1 MAQQI
6 GSFANANVF
15 YYGSFNGVQ
24 GSIATQGYP
33 SVHQINAPP
42 IEQSWQLNF
51 AHINPSYGA
60 GADIASDVGAVS
72 YSLVSGTQG
81 VFKFTSVN
89 GGLNYKTAPLVA
101 YAGYHLLKDVSSPAQ
116 GNVITDSTPWQ
127 FCVVQYANECRSG
140 SNPGEVYLSAP
151 QGIVRGSQN
160 CVSNWYDDNY
170 PCVFTPPVLAA
181 NGYQE
186 DITRSDTGG
195 AHSRRITMGLS
206 GPGRQFQFG
215 SFIPDPTGAWAFMQG
230 YWLDGKRNDL
240 LMAKLPSWPNPQDIT
255 TNRTGFV
262 MQSIQVSGNQNL
274 RTARVRF
281 GYAENGPPAS
291 FFCAPRQEAC
301 STGGTPY
308 SFLSE
313 NPQWQACPGGC
324 TIQIPAIPGRVLF
337 YTIDGKDGNGNTIPG
352 ALQVQVVP

>member
-1 MAQQI
+1 
-6 GSFANANVF
+6 
-15 YYGSFNGVQ
+15 
-24 GSIATQGYP
+24 
-33 SVHQINAPP
+33 
-42 IEQSWQLNF
+42 
-51 AHINPSYGA
+51 
-60 GADIASDVGAVS
+60 
-72 YSLVSGTQG
+72 
-81 VFKFTSVN
+81 
-89 GGLNYKTAPLVA
+89 
-101 YAGYHLLKDVSSPAQ
+101 
-116 GNVITDSTPWQ
+116 
-127 FCVVQYANECRSG
+127 
-140 SNPGEVYLSAP
+140 
-151 QGIVRGSQN
+151 
-160 CVSNWYDDNY
+160 
-170 PCVFTPPVLAA
+170 
-181 NGYQE
+181 
-186 DITRSDTGG
+186 
-195 AHSRRITMGLS
+195 
-206 GPGRQFQFG
+206 
-215 SFIPDPTGAWAFMQG
+215 MQG